1 MSQVKAN
8 SFTDA
13 SGGSNAV
20 LYGVAAPANSMG
32 FRNRI
37 INGDMRIDQ
46 RNAGASVTATSTA
59 AYIVD
64 RFVAGMVGANGTM
77 QRVSSGRTDFPF
89 ALRLTGTS
97 STTVCWVAQRV
108 ESVNCADLVGQSVTI
123 SFLAAASALTG
134 VAVNLSYAN
143 SSDSFGSVTS
153 ISSQS
158 KTITS
163 TLTQY
168 TVTVSSLPAGA
179 ANGLYLEFVPNG
191 NLGTGTFTIT
201 GVQLEAGSV
210 VSPFERRDYG
220 RELMMCQRYYH
231 RQGSGL
237 QYLQIGAFL
246 WDGTAN
252 CSFNYQL
259 PVTMRAIPTFSRSGG
274 YTSSLGSPNATM
286 YVDSQ
291 ASTTKAVNLITVGGS
306 GGTSGM
312 STYIRANNDMA
323 AFFDFSAEL

>member
-210 VSPFERRDYG
+210 ASPFERRDYG
-220 RELMMCQRYYH
+220 REFIMCCRYF
-231 RQGSGL
+231 QKLVEPNLSGYAPTGTSVWRL
-237 QYLQIGAFL
+237 GGILPVQMRAAGTLTLTGNPPIQSAGATSLSSIGTNYSNNGNSIEF
-246 WDGTAN
+246 DGTLNASVSVN
-252 CSFNYQL
+252 GSIVKTICS
-259 PVTMRAIPTFSRSGG
+259 S
-274 YTSSLGSPNATM
+274 
-286 YVDSQ
+286 
-291 ASTTKAVNLITVGGS
+291 STT
-306 GGTSGM
+306 
-312 STYIRANNDMA
+312 
-323 AFFDFSAEL
+323 AFNISAEL